1 MENIDPNAT
10 IPNGS
15 ELDNQNNGTPANDNQ
30 PDGNGANNGQPDE
43 LEALRQENLRL
54 RGQTSALTK
63 KLSQSMRDRSTQNFN
78 NQGGNGEGDDE
89 GTRVFEAAFELSEA
103 KLRNELETKILPL
116 YTGADPSFKD
126 DPQLPAEEVARIRQN
141 PWAFASRQSL
151 MHALKTGDL
160 QPALLDVEEA
170 IAARV
175 DALANN
181 PNSQPKGVV
190 KTVNPNPVAPVA
202 PANQP
207 KGEDLWNMPMEQ
219 LEQLNANAVQKLT
232 GK

>member
-1 MENIDPNAT
+1 MNNIDPNAA
-10 IPNGS
+10 ILDGS

-30 PDGNGANNGQPDE
+30 PDGNAANDGQPDE
-43 LEALRQENLRL
+43 LEALRQENLRI
-54 RGQTSALTK
+54 RGQNSALTK
-63 KLSQSMRDRSTQNFN
+63 KLTNTMRDNSNRNFN
-78 NQGGNGEGDDE
+78 NPSGNGEGDDE

-116 YTGADPSFKD
+116 YTGSDPAYKD

-170 IAARV
+170 IAERV
-175 DALANN
+175 DALASN
-181 PNSQPKGVV
+181 PNPQPKGVV
-190 KTVNPNPVAPVA
+190 KTVNPNPVAPA
-202 PANQP
+202 TPANQP
-207 KGEDLWNMPMEQ
+207 KGEDLWSMPMEQ
-219 LEQLNANAVQKLT
+219 LEQLNAAAVQKIK
-232 GK
+232 G

>member
-1 MENIDPNAT
+1 MENIDPNAA

-15 ELDNQNNGTPANDNQ
+15 EVDNQNNGTPANDNQ
-30 PDGNGANNGQPDE
+30 PNGNAANDGQPDE
-43 LEALRQENLRL
+43 LEALRQENLRI
-54 RGQTSALTK
+54 RGQNSALTK
-63 KLSQSMRDRSTQNFN
+63 KLTTTMRDNSNRNFN
-78 NQGGNGEGDDE
+78 NPSGNGEGDDE

-116 YTGADPSFKD
+116 YTGSDPAYKD

-170 IAARV
+170 IAERV

-181 PNSQPKGVV
+181 PNPQPKGVV
-190 KTVNPNPVAPVA
+190 KTVNPNPVAPA
-202 PANQP
+202 TPANQP
-207 KGEDLWNMPMEQ
+207 QGQDLWSMPMEQ
-219 LEQLNANAVQKLT
+219 LEQLNAAAVQKIK
-232 GK
+232 G

>member
-1 MENIDPNAT
+1 MENIDPNAA
-10 IPNGS
+10 IPDGS

-30 PDGNGANNGQPDE
+30 PDGNAANNGQPDE
-43 LEALRQENLRL
+43 LEALRQENLRI
-54 RGQTSALTK
+54 RGQNSALTK
-63 KLSQSMRDRSTQNFN
+63 KLTTTMRDNSNRNFN
-78 NQGGNGEGDDE
+78 NPSGNGEGDDE

-103 KLRNELETKILPL
+103 KLRNELETKIFPL
-116 YTGADPSFKD
+116 YTGSDANYKD

-170 IAARV
+170 IAERV

-181 PNSQPKGVV
+181 PNPQPKGVV

-207 KGEDLWNMPMEQ
+207 KEDLWSMPMEQ
-219 LEQLNANAVQKLT
+219 LEQLNAAAVQKIK
-232 GK
+232 G

>member
-1 MENIDPNAT
+1 MENIDPNAA

-30 PDGNGANNGQPDE
+30 PNGNAANDGQPDE
-43 LEALRQENLRL
+43 LEALRQENLRI
-54 RGQTSALTK
+54 RGQNSALTK
-63 KLSQSMRDRSTQNFN
+63 KLTTTMRDNSNRNFN
-78 NQGGNGEGDDE
+78 NPSGNGEGDDE

-116 YTGADPSFKD
+116 YTGSDPAYKD

-170 IAARV
+170 IAERV
-175 DALANN
+175 DAIANN
-181 PNSQPKGVV
+181 PNPQPKGVV
-190 KTVNPNPVAPVA
+190 KTVNPNPVAPA
-202 PANQP
+202 TPANQP
-207 KGEDLWNMPMEQ
+207 QGQDLWSMPMEQ
-219 LEQLNANAVQKLT
+219 LEQLNAAAVQKIK
-232 GK
+232 G